1 MTLSAL
7 NPNLPP
13 QRTGRTFHFALFC
26 AALAWSISSRL
37 LAASSAEGIAN
48 RLNAD
53 WAVGILSSVFF
64 LFLLAVG
71 FSLLD
76 IIARRPASA
85 RASLSLPQ
93 RPTATREW
101 LIGAALGWGTVVL
114 TVLPMALAGDL
125 HIGAWFQPRAFVVFI
140 LSLIVVLLTSLTQ
153 EVVFR
158 GYPFQRLIAA
168 IGPVAASF
176 GMALLF
182 ALSSILQ
189 HRASGIAVL
198 IAFFSAI
205 VFSMAWFRT
214 HGLWLAWGMRFGW
227 TASMGILFGLP
238 VAGSSEHASVIS
250 SLALGSRWLT
260 GDDYGPEASWVML
273 LALIACTIVLFRVT
287 RTYAWDYT
295 HPPIV
300 PGGFPMEAA
309 PPPAHAAME
318 QAAQAKA
325 AALVQILPSTP
336 QGRSVDDPPR
346 N

>member
-1 MTLSAL
+1 MSAL
-7 NPNLPP
+7 TPNVPQ
-13 QRTGRTFHFALFC
+13 QRTGRTFHLALFC
-26 AALAWSISSRL
+26 AALAWSVSSRL

-53 WAVGILSSVFF
+53 WAMSILSSAFF

-76 IIARRPASA
+76 IIARRPTSA
-85 RASLSLPQ
+85 RAALGLPQ
-93 RPTATREW
+93 RPTAAREW
-101 LIGAALGWGTVVL
+101 LIGVALGWGTVAL

-125 HIGAWFQPRAFVVFI
+125 NISVWFQPRAFVVLV
-140 LSLIVVLLTSLTQ
+140 LSLIAVLLASLAQ

-158 GYPFQRLIAA
+158 GYPFQRLITAV
-168 IGPVAASF
+168 GPIAGSF

-182 ALSSILQ
+182 ALSSVLQ

-198 IAFFSAI
+198 IAFVSAI

-238 VAGSSEHASVIS
+238 VAGSSEHASIVS

-260 GDDYGPEASWVML
+260 GGDYGPEASWVML
-273 LALIACTIVLFRVT
+273 LGLIACAIVLFRAT

-295 HPPIV
+295 HAPIV
-300 PGGFPMEAA
+300 PGGFPMDIA
-309 PPPAHAAME
+309 PPPAHTAME

-325 AALVQILPSTP
+325 PALVQILPSTP
-336 QGRSVDDPPR
+336 QGRSVENPPQ